1 MGGFL
6 LFFIAFFTVHAIFK
20 VQHIPPLTYQ
30 SSVADAACEHAQ
42 RPACCP
48 NFQCPWLAGCYHQ
61 QRDTKLGFQFLMGAA
76 FTLETQKGAQG

>member
-1 MGGFL
+1 MCLVRCLQHDDPWSLCRLLLLMGGFL

-20 VQHIPPLTYQ
+20 VQHIPRLTYQ

-48 NFQCPWLAGCYHQ
+48 NFQCPWLAG
-61 QRDTKLGFQFLMGAA
+61 
-76 FTLETQKGAQG
+76 